1 MCKLRRFAHSRCR
14 MSEIHRLNV
23 HQPVPGKEEGEP
35 LSGWRHPRSNDQK
48 AEVGRGHAA
57 LISGW
62 VCAFRRVGRC
72 CQAAVADNLTRGSSL
87 NGAMV
92 FQGHVARPPVCR
104 RASDPPATASKAGR
118 VPKLPLVRR
127 LLRTVTAPRWRGRDA
142 SQVPSPGLCG
152 KRHLGG

>member
-23 HQPVPGKEEGEP
+23 HQPVPGKEQGEP

-57 LISGW
+57 LISG
-62 VCAFRRVGRC
+62 VGLRFPAGWPVLSGCRSGQLDKGIITQRC
-72 CQAAVADNLTRGSSL
+72 DGFPGSCS
-87 NGAMV
+87 
-92 FQGHVARPPVCR
+92 RPPVCR